1 MRTRNGQV
9 LQWILF
15 SDAVMMA
22 VIGFLFWGSYPGPLQ
37 AMGIPMPEGYGDLAS
52 WRAVAMA
59 GLFGGALIAFAAVLL
74 ALALSRDHERL
85 LLSAPIVILGTS
97 AFGFVAFAK
106 VTAFGFPTL
115 AHWLVVALVA
125 PAGFLTIGCLLEV
138 GRERL
143 VSPETLRLKDAAA
156 QAERSRLA
164 QDLHD
169 SVKQQIYSIQAHL
182 AAADARWD
190 SDRQGARTALVHA
203 RSGARDAMREMSA
216 LLDRLHDDP
225 VEAVGLVEALRRQCD
240 ALGFQTGAQVTTEF
254 GALPDTDR
262 FDPAIM
268 KALFR
273 IGQEALANVARH
285 ARPTRVSVF
294 AGVIRASGSEERF
307 RFRIHD
313 DGSGFD
319 ANAIDNATVA
329 GMGLR
334 SMGARAKEI
343 GATLAITTA
352 VGRGT
357 SVEVT
362 LPSPSRRAASI
373 RTARHLLVGIG
384 LPTLAL
390 LVWSA
395 SWPEWAPYLR
405 LFVITGLLAIV
416 SLGGWVGTA
425 KWMKA

>member
-1 MRTRNGQV
+1 MRIRSGQI
-9 LQWILF
+9 LRWILF
-15 SDAVMMA
+15 SDAAMMA
-22 VIGFLFWGSYPGPLQ
+22 IIGFVFWGSYPGPLQ

-59 GLFGGALIAFAAVLL
+59 GLFGGALIAFAVVLL
-74 ALALSRDHERL
+74 ALALSRDYERL
-85 LLSAPIVILGTS
+85 ILSAPIVILGTS

-106 VTAFGFPTL
+106 VTAFGFPTV
-115 AHWLVVALVA
+115 AYWLVVALVA
-125 PAGFLTIGCLLEV
+125 PAGFLTIGFVLEIA
-138 GRERL
+138 RETL
-143 VSPETLRLKDAAA
+143 VSPETLRLKGAAA

-190 SDRQGARTALVHA
+190 TDGQGARTALAHA
-203 RSGARDAMREMSA
+203 RTGARDAMREMAA
-216 LLDRLHDDP
+216 LLDRLQDDP
-225 VEAVGLVEALRRQCD
+225 VEAVGLVEALRRQCE

-268 KALFR
+268 NALFR

-285 ARPTRVSVF
+285 ARPTRVGVF
-294 AGVIRASGSEERF
+294 AGVIGGSGSEERF
-307 RFRIHD
+307 LFRIHD

-319 ANAIDNATVA
+319 ANAIDKTTVA

-334 SMGARAKEI
+334 NMGARAREI

-352 VGRGT
+352 VGQGT

-362 LPSPSRRAASI
+362 LPSPSRHAASI

-384 LPTLAL
+384 LPTLTL
-390 LVWSA
+390 LAWSA
-395 SWPEWAPYLR
+395 HWPEWSPYLR
-405 LFVITGLLAIV
+405 PFVITGLLTIV
-416 SLGGWVGTA
+416 LLGGWVVTA
-425 KWMKA
+425 KWMRS